1 MGEGAGTIIGE
12 MGTRKRRKSPSP
24 AISTGE
30 RGLGEE
36 HDSSQGQE
44 EGKSHAQ
51 NVGARTV
58 LIKLNRFHIRAVSS
72 IRKEKSRDFSHSID
86 PLEIRL
92 LFRGE
97 NLLIF
102 FSYARNVCLQQVFF
116 FTR

>member
-1 MGEGAGTIIGE
+1 MGEGAGTIIGK

-58 LIKLNRFHIRAVSS
+58 LIKSN
-72 IRKEKSRDFSHSID
+72 
-86 PLEIRL
+86 
-92 LFRGE
+92 
-97 NLLIF
+97 
-102 FSYARNVCLQQVFF
+102 
-116 FTR
+116 

>member
-1 MGEGAGTIIGE
+1 MKTRQENFAIRRVNFLPYVNYYYYYYYRERLIVRVYRVGRVGEGAGTIIGE

-58 LIKLNRFHIRAVSS
+58 LIKSN
-72 IRKEKSRDFSHSID
+72 
-86 PLEIRL
+86 
-92 LFRGE
+92 
-97 NLLIF
+97 
-102 FSYARNVCLQQVFF
+102 
-116 FTR
+116 